1 MSFIN
6 YTGKVEPKGKKYLF
20 RINGE
25 PNITSYYFVNIANP
39 TIDNAFKKVF
49 YTENEITRSFLNS
62 ILFPNSNKIIKV
74 EFLPS
79 EMPGNY
85 SYYSTGSIR
94 FDCLCRCKL
103 TGKKRYPKKYE
114 LDDVFGLYLDE
125 KEIIIDIEMQICSNP
140 DLEATYFKYVNYL
153 SKAYCKNKILLLA
166 LIYTP
171 KVENPRAK
179 GNIIYYQQEIYKNPI
194 EIIKKEDCIIYQ
206 LNLNY
211 CYKKIKEGEDVYI
224 LNKNQILDEQGI
236 EWIKFFTIPLWCK
249 SLTEQYFAFPPL
261 DELSFENDNVCN
273 ALKIL
278 VFQDSAR
285 SISYESDYVAQNDLL
300 EKINNYESIK
310 EELDVVKKKY
320 ENLKKSLHKRNSSSS
335 RKKKRIINFY

>member
-1 MSFIN
+1 
-6 YTGKVEPKGKKYLF
+6 
-20 RINGE
+20 
-25 PNITSYYFVNIANP
+25 
-39 TIDNAFKKVF
+39 
-49 YTENEITRSFLNS
+49 
-62 ILFPNSNKIIKV
+62 
-74 EFLPS
+74 
-79 EMPGNY
+79 
-85 SYYSTGSIR
+85 
-94 FDCLCRCKL
+94 
-103 TGKKRYPKKYE
+103 
-114 LDDVFGLYLDE
+114 
-125 KEIIIDIEMQICSNP
+125 MQICSNP

-285 SISYESDYVAQNDLL
+285 SISYELDYVAQNDLL

-310 EELDVVKKKY
+310 EELDEVKKKY
-320 ENLKKSLHKRNSSSS
+320 ENLKKNLHKRNSSSS
-335 RKKKRIINFY
+335 RKKKKNH